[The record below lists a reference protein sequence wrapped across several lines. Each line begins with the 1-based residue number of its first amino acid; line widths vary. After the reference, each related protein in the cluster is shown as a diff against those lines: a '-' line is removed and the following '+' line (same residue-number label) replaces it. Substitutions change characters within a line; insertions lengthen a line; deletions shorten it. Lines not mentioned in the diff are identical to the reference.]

1 VREIATEELGS
12 VPVLSKKKN
21 VPDLSQTGHT
31 LREKLLTT
39 LDYTVLREKLWATCR
54 FGLK

>member
-1 VREIATEELGS
+1 MREIATEELGS

-39 LDYTVLREKLWATCR
+39 LDYTVLREKLWATYR